1 MPAMMAMT
9 EKAIQISVQTYKKG
23 NANSAM
29 PAALFAYV
37 CRNGSLRYFKMP
49 MQSVA
54 SLSSRIEQ
62 SAAYA
67 AAVSGKYGEKRR
79 ITVKKKTKSATLSS
93 AEPRRVCACSLRARK
108 PSAASVMP
116 PIRYRTKN
124 GAENGLNAK
133 SKNEIPMRS
142 MLKMFGICPMT
153 NTSIHE

>member
-1 MPAMMAMT
+1 MPAMMAMP

-79 ITVKKKTKSATLSS
+79 ITVKKKTKSAALSS
-93 AEPRRVCACSLRARK
+93 ADVALRA
-108 PSAASVMP
+108 
-116 PIRYRTKN
+116 N
-124 GAENGLNAK
+124 
-133 SKNEIPMRS
+133 
-142 MLKMFGICPMT
+142 
-153 NTSIHE
+153 